1 MKVNIKKTKVM
12 KVSRKGE
19 GLINLSSIVIIDGER
34 LEQVEA
40 VRYLGC
46 KTQKSQS
53 VSTSKSCP

>member
-1 MKVNIKKTKVM
+1 MKVIIKKTKVM

-19 GLINLSSIVIIDGER
+19 GLINLSSMVIIDGER

-40 VRYLGC
+40 VGYLGC